1 MVFYIQFQMKKR
13 YKFILGFAVLTIII
27 LLFIP
32 SILKNYVINNSKELI
47 GRQIDIGKLKY
58 NYFSSTV
65 QVYNFKMFEHNSQ
78 EHFTTFDT
86 LILNLEP
93 LKLINDKLE
102 IEHLYLKGLML
113 NTVMKDSTFNFD
125 DLIAFHTQTD
135 SIEIDTT
142 TEKPFKYSISQIEL
156 KDANFFFD
164 NQNVGK
170 ETHIN
175 DFSFSIP
182 YIGWDQ
188 EKKSN
193 ADIKFNFKK
202 GGYFESVLN
211 INPVDGAFDAHFTIK
226 DLYLEPFYE
235 YVLEYVNINSFK
247 GILNSEIQVIGNTN
261 DAIKS
266 IISGQVTVSD
276 FEMTDNNNTKFISA
290 QNIETNLKSIDY
302 ANSAYIIESINIYN
316 SYSFFQLDSLSNNF
330 SRIFKLDEPVSD
342 ENTTKASDNIPKTKL
357 YYAINN
363 LMVTNGVLD
372 YTDNLTGQAFKYHLS
387 DIKINSDHIESTS
400 DWIDM
405 YSTMLLN
412 NRGTLKANIG
422 INPNDY
428 LNSTL
433 DIAVENFLL
442 PDLNIYTN
450 YYMGHSILNGDMY
463 YTSKSKL
470 VDGKIESE
478 NKLLVK
484 NATLEN
490 TKKGLYNLP
499 LKFAFFLLTDKNGD
513 INLDVPVSGDLNDPE
528 VSVGKIV
535 WQTFKNVIGKTVA
548 APVNFLV
555 GLVGGDPK
563 DLEEISFSYSDSIPS
578 QKELRKVD
586 KLISLEQKKPELKIT
601 MTYYVDEDLQKQELA
616 KAKVGKLFKQETNKD
631 YQDKEEDFN
640 KYVFDKVGTDSL
652 SLNDAIKSLL
662 TKNELDSL
670 VKSHKQ
676 RLITSTKDYISQES
690 LNTNIEIKE
699 SDLEAPEN
707 LGAYP
712 KFLITYG
719 MVDDKPL
726 SINSK

>member
-1 MVFYIQFQMKKR
+1 MKKR

-65 QVYNFKMFEHNSQ
+65 QVYSFKMFEHNSQ

-102 IEHLYLKGLML
+102 IEQLYLKGLML

-247 GILNSEIQVIGNTN
+247 GVLNSEIQVIGNTN

-276 FEMTDNNNTKFISA
+276 FEMNDNNNTKFISA

-387 DIKINSDHIESTS
+387 DIKINSDNIESTS

-578 QKELRKVD
+578 QKELSKVD

-631 YQDKEEDFN
+631 YKDKEEDFN

>member
-1 MVFYIQFQMKKR
+1 MKKR
-13 YKFILGFAVLTIII
+13 YLFVLGFALLITVLLIF
-27 LLFIP
+27 LP
-32 SILKNYVINNSKELI
+32 SILKNYAINNSKELI
-47 GRQIDIGKLKY
+47 GRQIDIGNLKY

-65 QVYNFKMFEHNSQ
+65 QVSDFKMFEHNSQ
-78 EHFTTFDT
+78 EHFATFDI

-93 LKLINDKLE
+93 LKLVNDKLE
-102 IEHLYLKGLML
+102 IEQLYLKGLML
-113 NTVMKDSTFNFD
+113 NAVMKDSTFNFD

-142 TEKPFKYSISQIEL
+142 KEKPFKYSISQIEL

-164 NQNVGK
+164 NQNIGK

-235 YVLEYVNINSFK
+235 YVLEYANINSFK
-247 GILNSEIQVIGNTN
+247 GILNSEIQVVGNTN
-261 DAIKS
+261 DVIKS
-266 IISGQVTVSD
+266 IISGQVNVND
-276 FEMTDNNNTKFISA
+276 FEMTDSQNKIFLSA
-290 QNIETNLKSIDY
+290 QNIETHLKSIDNY
-302 ANSAYIIESINIYN
+302 NSSYTIESLKIDN

-330 SRIFKLDEPVSD
+330 FRVFKLDEAVSE
-342 ENTTKASDNIPKTKL
+342 ENPTEASDSIPDSNL

-372 YTDNLTGQAFKYHLS
+372 YSDNLTGQAFKYHLS
-387 DIKINSDHIESTS
+387 DIKIDSDHIESTS
-400 DWIDM
+400 KWIDI

-412 NRGTLKANIG
+412 NRGTLKANLG

-433 DIAVENFLL
+433 DIAVDNFLL

-484 NATLEN
+484 HASLEN

-513 INLDVPVSGDLNDPE
+513 INLDVPVSGNLNDPE

-548 APVNFLV
+548 SPVNFLV

-563 DLEEISFSYSDSIPS
+563 DLEEISFSYTDSIPS
-578 QKELRKVD
+578 EKQLRKFD

-601 MTYYVDEDLQKQELA
+601 MTYYVDENLQKQELA
-616 KAKVGKLFKQETNKD
+616 KVSVGKLFNQETNKD
-631 YQDKEEDFN
+631 YQDNEDDFN
-640 KYVFDKVGTDSL
+640 TYVFNKVGTDSL
-652 SLNDAIKSLL
+652 SLNDAIKNLVSK
-662 TKNELDSL
+662 TQLDSL

-676 RLITSTKDYISQES
+676 RLMTSTKDYISQES
-690 LNTNIEIKE
+690 SNTNIEIKE

-719 MVDDKPL
+719 MVGDKPL
-726 SINSK
+726 SINSKQ